1 MYTHHVKSF
10 AVRRSP
16 LASWELPSSPSMM
29 EAVMPKLAHEDQD
42 LARAIGDRVRRCRS
56 AKGMTQERL
65 AEALGVH
72 AETVSRYETGAI
84 SASIA
89 LLYRLADVLGVQV
102 EALLPSD
109 HDSTSEAELVD
120 HFRLL
125 DGEGRALVLGLLRRL
140 VP

>member
-1 MYTHHVKSF
+1 
-10 AVRRSP
+10 
-16 LASWELPSSPSMM
+16 
-29 EAVMPKLAHEDQD
+29 MPKLAHEDQD